1 MVVACFYW
9 KDHVWLMFI
18 DRFIYIYTDII
29 SDFKSVLGKSIPL
42 SVSGNT
48 LDRSPHRDTL
58 LGKLTKNLEKDLKA
72 QVLVILYEEEWASQ
86 ILK

>member
-1 MVVACFYW
+1 
-9 KDHVWLMFI
+9 MFI
-18 DRFIYIYTDII
+18 DRFVYIYIYMHIELIQT
-29 SDFKSVLGKSIPL
+29 SSLFLGKSIPL

-72 QVLVILYEEEWASQ
+72 QVLVTLYEEE
-86 ILK
+86 